1 MSKAKNVIG
10 IYSVACVLID
20 RIRTGWK
27 DWGVARERV
36 ESVAEHTFK
45 EAILAIGIDSEF
57 DYDIDIF
64 KVVYMIVI
72 HDIAEALIGDLTP
85 FQISREEKKK
95 LEHEAIRKIFKGLL
109 KGEEIMALF
118 LEFDAHETS
127 EAKFAYMCDKLE
139 CDLQCKRYD
148 MEHCVDLN
156 NQENNKTFYNQRVQ
170 ELLKDGN
177 SWSDMWIKFD
187 MERVPYDENFK
198 EILQYAMEKGVSSD
212 LVEAP

>member
-1 MSKAKNVIG
+1 M
-10 IYSVACVLID
+10 
-20 RIRTGWK
+20 
-27 DWGVARERV
+27 
-36 ESVAEHTFK
+36 
-45 EAILAIGIDSEF
+45 LAISIDSEY

-85 FQISREEKKK
+85 FQISKEEKKK

-109 KGEEIMALF
+109 KGEEIIALF
-118 LEFDAHETS
+118 LEFDAHKTP

-156 NQENNKTFYNQRVQ
+156 NQEDNNSFYNERVQ
-170 ELLKDGN
+170 ELLKEGN

-187 MERVPYDENFK
+187 LERVPYDENFK
-198 EILQYAMEKGVSSD
+198 EILQYAMENGVSSD
-212 LVEAP
+212 LV